1 MDIAES
7 RDRLPMVRQ
16 DSFIFKHT
24 LRYNL
29 TFGNRGISER
39 ELDRVCAIA
48 KVNEFI
54 DELPSGYDSILGD
67 DGVRLSGVFQQRVAL
82 LEDADVLILNEAPA
96 LSTRT

>member
-16 DSFIFKHT
+16 DSFVFKYT
-24 LRYNL
+24 LRYKL

-39 ELDRVCAIA
+39 ELDRVCAIV

-67 DGVRLSGVFQQRVAL
+67 DGVRLSGVFQQRDAL
-82 LEDADVLILNEAPA
+82 LEDADVLILDEAPA
-96 LSTRT
+96 HSTRT